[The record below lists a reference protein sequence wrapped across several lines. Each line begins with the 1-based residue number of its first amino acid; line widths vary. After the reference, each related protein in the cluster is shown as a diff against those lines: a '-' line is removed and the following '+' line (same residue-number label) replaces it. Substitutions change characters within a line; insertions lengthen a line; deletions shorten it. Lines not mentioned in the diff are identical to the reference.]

1 MTELASSILPTS
13 PGWMSSII
21 CSAGF
26 SLGLTGGHILCEW
39 VFTIVDFAKSF
50 ILVNGN

>member
-26 SLGLTGGHILCEW
+26 SLGLTGGCE
-39 VFTIVDFAKSF
+39 FFLSYQLSRRDY
-50 ILVNGN
+50 